1 MTRGMGDGDLVSVIS
16 WLLVTVRGWP
26 HCTTRA

>member
-1 MTRGMGDGDLVSVIS
+1 MTGGMGDGDLVGAIS

-26 HCTTRA
+26 YCTIRV